1 MLVVEAMTLLD
12 AQQYDEAK
20 ERRRLIVIVGL
31 VVLVVLLVAFLW
43 MNRYWPEKH
52 AADKFF
58 GALQRQDFETAY
70 GIYFADS
77 NWKQHPQKHAQY
89 PYNEFWQDW
98 GPGGQWGLIKNYE
111 IYGESPCPGGSS
123 GVVVDV
129 VVNRRAE
136 HAQIWVEK
144 SDKTISTPPCDLQ
157 FR

>member
-1 MLVVEAMTLLD
+1 MTLLD
-12 AQQYDEAK
+12 AEQYDPAK
-20 ERRRLIVIVGL
+20 ERRRLIAILGVIVLGIGL
-31 VVLVVLLVAFLW
+31 AVVLWV
-43 MNRYWPEKH
+43 NRYWPERR

-58 GALQRQDFETAY
+58 AALERQDFETAY
-70 GIYFADS
+70 GLYFADPD
-77 NWKQHPQKHAQY
+77 WKQHPQKHSQY
-89 PYNEFWQDW
+89 AYNEFWQDW
-98 GPGGQWGLIKNYE
+98 GPGGQWGLIKNYR